1 MILNASVRR
10 YIYGISV
17 ALVPLLI
24 GYGLFT
30 TDEGNLILNVVAA
43 VLAVGNS
50 ALALNNIKED

>member
-1 MILNASVRR
+1 MNLNANVRR

-30 TDEGNLILNVVAA
+30 TEEGTLILNVIAA

>member
-1 MILNASVRR
+1 MNLNANIRR

-30 TDEGNLILNVVAA
+30 TEEGTLILNVIAA

-50 ALALNNIKED
+50 TLALSNIKED

>member
-1 MILNASVRR
+1 MNLNANVRR

-30 TDEGNLILNVVAA
+30 TQEGTLILNVIAA

-50 ALALNNIKED
+50 TLALNNIKED

>member
-1 MILNASVRR
+1 MSLNANVRR
-10 YIYGISV
+10 YVYGISV

-30 TDEGNLILNVVAA
+30 TQEGTLILNVIAA

-50 ALALNNIKED
+50 TLALNNIKED

>member
-1 MILNASVRR
+1 MSLNANVRR

-30 TDEGNLILNVVAA
+30 TEEGTLILNVIAA

-50 ALALNNIKED
+50 TLALNNIKED

>member
-1 MILNASVRR
+1 MNLTATTRK
-10 YIYGISV
+10 YIYSISV

-30 TDEGNLILNVVAA
+30 TEEGTLILNVIAA